1 VRITGRGHVFVCVR
15 ICSSLVAFVVG
26 LVAGPIHAQVV
37 YSGPTLYTSGQTV
50 APAFEGWEHNPDGSS
65 NMVFGYFNRNLDEHL
80 LIPVGPDNNIEPG
93 GPDQGQPTY
102 FLPRRNRFAF
112 RVRVPKD
119 FGSKEL
125 VWTLTIRGKTEK
137 AYATLRPDYVID
149 DQIMMVDVGNFGR
162 DEALFKNKAPTVAIE
177 GETRRTVKVGG
188 TLSLVATA
196 SDDGIPKARPAPRG
210 RAGQPVGRSDAL
222 GLRVSWFV
230 YRGPGDAVTFTPAQ
244 FKAYPD
250 YRSDSPWTP
259 GWIPPPLP
267 ADGRFPV
274 SMTFAR
280 PGTYVV
286 RVIAHDGGLSSTRDV
301 TVNVTP

>member
-1 VRITGRGHVFVCVR
+1 VFVCVR

>member
-1 VRITGRGHVFVCVR
+1 MTRKELLVGSGVSASLAIFMLGATGRLG
-15 ICSSLVAFVVG
+15 
-26 LVAGPIHAQVV
+26 AQIV
-37 YSGPTLYTSGQTV
+37 YSGPTLYSSGQTV
-50 APAFEGWEHNPDGSS
+50 APAFEGWERNGDGSA

-80 LIPVGPDNNIEPG
+80 FVPVGSDNTIEPG

-125 VWTLTIRGKTEK
+125 VWTLTVRGKTEK
-137 AYATLRPDYVID
+137 AYGTLKPDYVID
-149 DQIMMVDVGNFGR
+149 DQIMMVDIGNFGR
-162 DEALFKNKAPTVAIE
+162 DEALFKNRAPVVTLE
-177 GETRRTVKVGG
+177 GEPRRAVKVGG
-188 TLSLVATA
+188 ALSLAATA
-196 SDDGIPKARPAPRG
+196 SDDGIPKTRPAPRG

-222 GLRVSWFV
+222 GLRVVWFV
-230 YRGPGDAVTFTPAQ
+230 YRGPGEAVTFTPAQ

-259 GWIPPPLP
+259 GWTPPPLP
-267 ADGRFPV
+267 PDGRFPV
-274 SMTFAR
+274 TATFGK

-286 RVIAHDGGLSSTRDV
+286 RVMAHDGGLSSTQDV
-301 TVNVTP
+301 TVTVTP

>member
-1 VRITGRGHVFVCVR
+1 
-15 ICSSLVAFVVG
+15 VAG
-26 LVAGPIHAQVV
+26 LGPIHAQIV

-50 APAFEGWEHNPDGSS
+50 APAFEGWERNPDGSS
-65 NMVFGYFNRNLDEHL
+65 SMVFGYFNRNLDEHL

-119 FGSKEL
+119 FGNKEL

-177 GETRRTVKVGG
+177 GETRRTAKVGD

-274 SMTFAR
+274 SITFAK

-286 RVIAHDGGLSSTRDV
+286 RVMAHDGGLSSTRDV